1 MFQNE
6 IIDPDQYSKQI
17 NREEKDSFETINT
30 VLYEYIELFFND
42 FRSEIFLTKVI
53 QGKVMK
59 TLAIKQIL

>member
-17 NREEKDSFETINT
+17 NRKEKDSFETINT
-30 VLYEYIELFFND
+30 VLCEYIELLFND
-42 FRSEIFLTKVI
+42 FKSEIFLIKVI
-53 QGKVMK
+53 QGTVMK

>member
-30 VLYEYIELFFND
+30 VLYEYIELLFNN